1 MSDPTLALHKAL
13 IAALDNAVSCDVW
26 DSVPQG
32 SAYPYV
38 VMDST
43 AAVNNDFVDSR
54 FDERFIYLSVWSESY
69 GQAEIF
75 SIFAEIQTLHETDLE
90 LETGEMISLRIER
103 QQTSREP
110 DNMTFMGR
118 VVLRVLTTH

>member
-32 SAYPYV
+32 SEYPYL

>member
-1 MSDPTLALHKAL
+1 VSDPTLALHKAL

-32 SAYPYV
+32 SEYPYL